1 VTSPPERTL
10 VLIPGLVCDEAVWAA
25 QVAAFAKDYQVLVVD
40 HGELDSLAAMADRV
54 LEQAPERFAVAG
66 HSMGGRVALE
76 IVRRAGERVSRLAL
90 LDTGFE
96 ALAPGPAGVNEI
108 EKRHALLAIARQQ
121 GMRAMAVEWA
131 RNMVH
136 PDRLNDAALMNAIYD
151 MVARKTPEQF
161 AAQIRALLARPDARE
176 VLAAIRCP
184 TLVLCGRQDAW
195 APWARHE
202 EIARRIANSTLVGI
216 DRCGHMAPME
226 QPDAVTSALRTWLTD
241 R

>member
-1 VTSPPERTL
+1 VTTQRRRTL

-25 QVAAFAKDYQVLVVD
+25 QIAAFAGDYRVLVAD
-40 HGELDSLAAMADRV
+40 HGELDALPAMAERV

-76 IVRRAGERVSRLAL
+76 IMRMASERVARLAL

-96 ALAPGPAGVNEI
+96 PLAPGEAGLKEI
-108 EKRHALLAIARQQ
+108 EKRHALLAIAKRR
-121 GMRAMAVEWA
+121 GMRAMAAEWA

-136 PDRLNDAALMNAIYD
+136 PDRLGDTALMSSIYD
-151 MVARKTPEQF
+151 MVARKSPEQF
-161 AAQIRALLARPDARE
+161 AAQIRALLARPDAGE

-195 APWARHE
+195 SPWSRHE
-202 EIARRIANSTLVGI
+202 EIARRIANSMLVGI

-226 QPDAVTSALRTWLTD
+226 EPDAVTAALRTWLAD

>member
-1 VTSPPERTL
+1 M
-10 VLIPGLVCDEAVWAA
+10 CDEAVWAA
-25 QVAAFAKDYQVLVVD
+25 QAAAFAEGYEVLVAD
-40 HGELDSLAAMADRV
+40 HGDLDSLAAMAQRV
-54 LEQAPERFAVAG
+54 LAQTPERFAVAG
-66 HSMGGRVALE
+66 HSMGGRVAFE
-76 IVRRAGERVSRLAL
+76 IMRMAGERVTRLAL

-96 ALAPGPAGVNEI
+96 PLALGDAGLKEM
-108 EKRHALLAIARQQ
+108 EKRYALLAIARQQ
-121 GMRAMAVEWA
+121 GMRAMAMEWA

-136 PDRLNDAALMNAIYD
+136 PDRLEDAALMNSIYD

-161 AAQIRALLARPDARE
+161 AAQIRALLARPDASE
-176 VLAAIRCP
+176 VLSAIRCP

-226 QPDAVTSALRTWLTD
+226 QPDAVTAALRTWLSD